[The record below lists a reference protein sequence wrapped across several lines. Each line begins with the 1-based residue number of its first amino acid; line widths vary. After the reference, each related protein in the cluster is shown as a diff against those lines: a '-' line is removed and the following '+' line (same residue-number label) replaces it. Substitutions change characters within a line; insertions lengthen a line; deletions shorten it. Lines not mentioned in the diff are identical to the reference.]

1 MADIAAEL
9 ITYLK
14 TQSGVTSLV
23 GSGSSARIYNQ
34 DSPPQHVARTDS
46 ANTSLASTLCV
57 TVQAIENMGHMGG
70 RSSLNVADVMITS
83 FAATPT
89 ARSALASAVYSALPP
104 SLSSMGSVDVAE
116 VFTQSR
122 QVDSDALPYE
132 GSDFRVYVAT
142 SAYRIWF
149 YE

>member
-1 MADIAAEL
+1 MADIASEL

-14 TQSGVTSLV
+14 TQGGVTSLT
-23 GSGSSARIYNQ
+23 GAGSSARIYNQ

-46 ANTSLASTLCV
+46 ANNSISPSLCV
-57 TVQAIENMGHMGG
+57 TVQAIENAGHMGG
-70 RSSLNVADVMITS
+70 RSSLNVADVLVTS
-83 FAATPT
+83 YASTP
-89 ARSALASAVYSALPP
+89 ALRNSLASAVYAALPP

-122 QVDSDALPYE
+122 QVDADALPYE

-142 SAYRIWF
+142 SIYRIWF

>member
-1 MADIAAEL
+1 MADIASEL

-14 TQSGVTSLV
+14 TQSGVTSLT
-23 GSGSSARIYNQ
+23 GDGSSARIYNQ

-46 ANTSLASTLCV
+46 ANTSLASSLCV
-57 TVQAIENMGHMGG
+57 TVQAIENAGHMGG
-70 RSSLNVADVMITS
+70 RSSLNVADVAIVS
-83 FAATPT
+83 YAATPS
-89 ARSALASAVYSALPP
+89 ARNALATAVYTALPP

-122 QVDSDALPYE
+122 QVDADALPYE
-132 GSDFRVYVAT
+132 GSDYRIYIAT
-142 SAYRIWF
+142 SLYRIWF